1 MFFYE
6 KQRQTKRNANGVT
19 NAMKDGDKDAVSA
32 FLLDQPGLR
41 AFIKSAI
48 APIEDVVH
56 NFGVDLLAMTRS
68 LYVIKHPQSIA
79 KLQSKVGEV
88 FAGGTPYSEKDLK
101 LLRRAMVKMKGGDAD
116 DTLEKEYKNAMK
128 RIATDVEGLVF
139 DFDGA
144 TYKFTGNFAPI
155 NQVLGKTYEEPVGFG
170 GWGKGGIPPSRIVG

>member
-1 MFFYE
+1 MPDNETVADYIIAVAEEKGQQFGLEDEALQKFVSSVMFFYE

-68 LYVIKHPQSIA
+68 LYVIK
-79 KLQSKVGEV
+79 
-88 FAGGTPYSEKDLK
+88 TPAVNCKIT
-101 LLRRAMVKMKGGDAD
+101 VKS
-116 DTLEKEYKNAMK
+116 
-128 RIATDVEGLVF
+128 
-139 DFDGA
+139 
-144 TYKFTGNFAPI
+144 
-155 NQVLGKTYEEPVGFG
+155 
-170 GWGKGGIPPSRIVG
+170 W